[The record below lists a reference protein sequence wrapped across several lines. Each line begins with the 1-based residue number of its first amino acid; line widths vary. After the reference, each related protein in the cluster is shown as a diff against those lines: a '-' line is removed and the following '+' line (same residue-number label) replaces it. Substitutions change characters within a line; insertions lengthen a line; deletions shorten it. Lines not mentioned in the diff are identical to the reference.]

1 MTNPVL
7 RSSLP
12 SRTPERG
19 VMGMLYCLLVVLN
32 GMNPL
37 GTQNRLLCL
46 NTRWCSKNLQT
57 MWGHGER
64 RPGAGGCSA
73 PCLLPAGKLQVSFSN
88 SSGWSPCVSSW
99 RKEELGAFDHQK
111 AQTIA
116 CPCLPPGCC
125 LGRAAGISLLQY
137 GHKALSWD
145 LFVQPAA
152 ARA

>member
-12 SRTPERG
+12 FRTPERG

-37 GTQNRLLCL
+37 GTQNCLLYL

-73 PCLLPAGKLQVSFSN
+73 PCLLPAGKVQVSFSN
-88 SSGWSPCVSSW
+88 SSG
-99 RKEELGAFDHQK
+99 
-111 AQTIA
+111 
-116 CPCLPPGCC
+116 
-125 LGRAAGISLLQY
+125 
-137 GHKALSWD
+137 
-145 LFVQPAA
+145 
-152 ARA
+152 